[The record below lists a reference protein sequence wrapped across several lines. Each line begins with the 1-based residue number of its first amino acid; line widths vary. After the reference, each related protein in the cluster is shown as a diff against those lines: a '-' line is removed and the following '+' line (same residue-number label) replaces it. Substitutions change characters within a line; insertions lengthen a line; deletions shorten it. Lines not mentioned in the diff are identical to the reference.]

1 MNVTK
6 GSFNPKRG
14 FVGLKIASLLVVLAA
29 SALAQSAGGLA
40 GIGGVVRDPS
50 GSLVP
55 NATVVVSNESNGTA
69 RTLTTNESGVFTAP
83 ALVPAPG
90 YKVTVTVAGFA
101 KFETRDISLEVG
113 QNLELNLK
121 LSLVQSTTMVD
132 VVAAA
137 PLVEETK
144 TDVSGVVD
152 TRSITDLPINGRRV
166 DSFVLLQPGV
176 SSDGTY
182 GLLSFRGV
190 AAGNAFLVD

>member
-69 RTLTTNESGVFTAP
+69 RSLTTNESGVFTAP
-83 ALVPAPG
+83 FQEKGMAISPTPLYGQASADG
-90 YKVTVTVAGFA
+90 GF
-101 KFETRDISLEVG
+101 
-113 QNLELNLK
+113 
-121 LSLVQSTTMVD
+121 
-132 VVAAA
+132 
-137 PLVEETK
+137 P
-144 TDVSGVVD
+144 
-152 TRSITDLPINGRRV
+152 
-166 DSFVLLQPGV
+166 
-176 SSDGTY
+176 DGTQARRMQV
-182 GLLSFRGV
+182 SARFT
-190 AAGNAFLVD
+190 F